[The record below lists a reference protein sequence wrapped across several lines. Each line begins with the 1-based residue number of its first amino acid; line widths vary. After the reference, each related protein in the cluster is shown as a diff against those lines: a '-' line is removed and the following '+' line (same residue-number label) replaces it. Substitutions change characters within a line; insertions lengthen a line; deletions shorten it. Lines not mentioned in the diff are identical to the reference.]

1 MSDFLITPTNKTVT
15 TSLTY
20 NLKSKE
26 GMKIIKIAKT
36 VKTSKRQE
44 ENGSRQELAG
54 SIQRKVVF
62 LAKEQKIRGI
72 YMYIYVVKQIFFM
85 LIRTSST
92 PLSCWRENYTTT
104 EIISM
109 HIYSIFSTLRWWLNA
124 GLGNREEKLRL
135 RLNVFETAKTVC
147 FSAVC
152 LNKYF

>member
-20 NLKSKE
+20 NSKSKE

-92 PLSCWRENYTTT
+92 PLSC
-104 EIISM
+104 
-109 HIYSIFSTLRWWLNA
+109 
-124 GLGNREEKLRL
+124 
-135 RLNVFETAKTVC
+135 
-147 FSAVC
+147 
-152 LNKYF
+152 